1 MKLIF
6 LQGDA
11 CDDDQDN
18 DGIPNIWDNCPMIS
32 NPNQE
37 HHKLSYDDKGKEQKV
52 AIVAVQG
59 KQDVVKYRATWYL
72 KKTQVFISFKNPVEV
87 DANTKFLWNFWID
100 IDPEKK
106 QWNDRIVVYFFR
118 FRTDIYLHKKLNPIC
133 ILNGF
138 LIMIYRRLNS

>member
-18 DGIPNIWDNCPMIS
+18 DGIPNIRDNCPMIS

-52 AIVAVQG
+52 AIVAV
-59 KQDVVKYRATWYL
+59 
-72 KKTQVFISFKNPVEV
+72 
-87 DANTKFLWNFWID
+87 
-100 IDPEKK
+100 
-106 QWNDRIVVYFFR
+106 
-118 FRTDIYLHKKLNPIC
+118 
-133 ILNGF
+133 
-138 LIMIYRRLNS
+138 